1 MKLVMAI
8 IKPERLDGVKSSLE
22 EAGFFGLTITEV
34 QGRGEQ
40 KGISLQYRGGTILV
54 DLIPKVKIETI
65 VNDNQV
71 ETVIEAIK
79 KVAFTGKIG
88 DGRIFVLPVE
98 ESIKIRTGEVDK

>member
-1 MKLVMAI
+1 M
-8 IKPERLDGVKSSLE
+8 
-22 EAGFFGLTITEV
+22 TITEV

-54 DLIPKVKIETI
+54 DLISKVKVETI

-71 ETVIEAIK
+71 QTVIEAIK

-98 ESIKIRTGEVDK
+98 ESIKIRTGEVVKE